1 MKILVATDG
10 SRAARAAVRF
20 AAEMASTCRSKELI
34 LLTVAER
41 RLEGV
46 GLFPKAAAL
55 STLLQMQ
62 DGLRANKILATAARE
77 LHAVKAN
84 VRRRYVRPRRG
95 ESVAQTIL
103 RKARE
108 EGVDLIVAGSEGRG
122 AIRQWVLGGV
132 AQRLI
137 STAARPVTLVSARE
151 GKEPKPKSR
160 R

>member
-20 AAEMASTCRSKELI
+20 AAEMASSCRSKELI
-34 LLTVAER
+34 LLTVAET

-55 STLLQMQ
+55 STLLQMR

-77 LHAVKAN
+77 LHGLKAD
-84 VRRRYVRPRRG
+84 VRRKYVRPRKG

-108 EGVDLIVAGSEGRG
+108 EHAELIVAGNEGRG
-122 AIRQWVLGGV
+122 AIRQWVLGSV

-137 STAARPVTLVSARE
+137 STADRPVTLVPARG
-151 GKEPKPKSR
+151 GKRPKPRSR
-160 R
+160 S

>member
-1 MKILVATDG
+1 MKILVATDV

-41 RLEGV
+41 LLEGV
-46 GLFPKAAAL
+46 CVFPKAAAL

-62 DGLRANKILATAARE
+62 DRLRANKILATAARE
-77 LHAVKAN
+77 LHGLKAD
-84 VRRRYVRPRRG
+84 VRRKYVRPRKG

-103 RKARE
+103 RRARE
-108 EGVDLIVAGSEGRG
+108 EHADLIAAGNEGRG
-122 AIRQWVLGGV
+122 AIRQWVLASV

-137 STAARPVTLVSARE
+137 LTADRPITLVPAHGRRPR
-151 GKEPKPKSR
+151 GKR
-160 R
+160 